1 LLNVDEIDHFLL
13 ITESFKYDTAFC
25 SVRISYQIQPYVEHP
40 WHVRLRE
47 DPVQLQG
54 RVLRVNPEVQTT
66 WKKFLFV
73 YTFTSHHKSDPKIH
87 SELL

>member
-1 LLNVDEIDHFLL
+1 MLNVDEIDHFLL

-54 RVLRVNPEVQTT
+54 HVLRVNPEVCRPACRSQSIPGR
-66 WKKFLFV
+66 KDFFA
-73 YTFTSHHKSDPKIH
+73 YTYN
-87 SELL
+87 